1 MIQLLIVED
10 QLAVRKGLHM
20 RLAVE
25 AGLSIIGEVTDF
37 EATSDLP
44 RSLFPDVSLIDAD
57 MPHADGI
64 AMVSKFH
71 STYSQ
76 SAIIVLSHHDDK
88 IIRARAI
95 EAGAA
100 AFVVKSLPP
109 DALLA
114 AIHEV
119 ADSQLQ

>member
-10 QLAVRKGLHM
+10 QLTVRKGLHM

-44 RSLFPDVSLIDAD
+44 RSLCPDVILIDAD

-64 AMVSKFH
+64 AMVGKFH
-71 STYSQ
+71 SEYSQ
-76 SAIIVLSHHDDK
+76 SAIIVLSHHDDA
-88 IIRARAI
+88 INRARAI
-95 EAGAA
+95 DAGAA
-100 AFVVKSLPP
+100 AYVVKSLPP
-109 DALLA
+109 DSLLA
-114 AIHEV
+114 AIYQV
-119 ADSQLQ
+119 V